1 MLHLEISFQL
11 PAPIVSPLNLVYFGI
26 IINIATNQV
35 RKSNY
40 QFVILNIASANLDKL
55 DKIWSYLDK
64 ALKCLGALLL
74 QCYFDLRTIVL
85 FATHFFYVPI
95 YVSFDF
101 SHFVLWCLMLRKN
114 SMILPASFGYSILAN
129 MRHDMKHHFSQ
140 SWLYLVTHTPYFCT
154 GKAFN
159 INFAVFHFM

>member
-55 DKIWSYLDK
+55 DKIWSYLDE

-74 QCYFDLRTIVL
+74 
-85 FATHFFYVPI
+85 
-95 YVSFDF
+95 
-101 SHFVLWCLMLRKN
+101 
-114 SMILPASFGYSILAN
+114 
-129 MRHDMKHHFSQ
+129 
-140 SWLYLVTHTPYFCT
+140 
-154 GKAFN
+154 
-159 INFAVFHFM
+159 